1 MTTFKYITNISISEV
16 ISMKKKP
23 VGRISN
29 YFNKIGVAVIDL
41 DGTLKAGDQITI
53 GEGEGSFT
61 QTVSSM
67 QIEHENV
74 EAAKK
79 GQSIGMK
86 VDREVKKGWKVY
98 KE

>member
-1 MTTFKYITNISISEV
+1 
-16 ISMKKKP
+16 MKKKP